1 MKPALLGLTLI
12 ILGACRSANGGGAQT
27 PAPGPPTNATV
38 HELLASNALVGR
50 MVEVTGRCLGY
61 SSPTVAQGSPP
72 VTRSD
77 WQLEDGG
84 EAIWV
89 TGPMPEW
96 LHGDGTGGR
105 AEHDSGDGRPG
116 RAARSR
122 RVRQDNAAV
131 PRSEVGREP
140 ENETLRQFSPEG
152 FRFQQVKARASS
164 LPVVSALIPHP
175 GSGAPPGSGS
185 RCPWR

>member
-12 ILGACRSANGGGAQT
+12 ILSACRSANGGGAQT

-89 TGPMPEW
+89 TGPMP
-96 LHGDGTGGR
+96 DGCTATEPATEPSTIQATVAQDELPDLGGY
-105 AEHDSGDGRPG
+105 GKTM
-116 RAARSR
+116 R
-122 RVRQDNAAV
+122 RYLVR
-131 PRSEVGREP
+131 
-140 ENETLRQFSPEG
+140 
-152 FRFQQVKARASS
+152 K
-164 LPVVSALIPHP
+164 
-175 GSGAPPGSGS
+175 
-185 RCPWR
+185 

>member
-1 MKPALLGLTLI
+1 MKSALLGFTLI

-27 PAPGPPTNATV
+27 PAPGAPTTATV

-89 TGPMPEW
+89 TGPMP
-96 LHGDGTGGR
+96 DGCTATEPATEPSTIQATVAQDELPDLGGY
-105 AEHDSGDGRPG
+105 GKTM
-116 RAARSR
+116 R
-122 RVRQDNAAV
+122 RYLVR
-131 PRSEVGREP
+131 
-140 ENETLRQFSPEG
+140 
-152 FRFQQVKARASS
+152 K
-164 LPVVSALIPHP
+164 
-175 GSGAPPGSGS
+175 
-185 RCPWR
+185 

>member
-1 MKPALLGLTLI
+1 MKPAILGLTLI

-27 PAPGPPTNATV
+27 PAPGPPTKATV

-89 TGPMPEW
+89 TGPMP
-96 LHGDGTGGR
+96 DGCTATEPATEPSSIQATVAQDELPDLGGY
-105 AEHDSGDGRPG
+105 GKTQ
-116 RAARSR
+116 R
-122 RVRQDNAAV
+122 RYLVR
-131 PRSEVGREP
+131 
-140 ENETLRQFSPEG
+140 
-152 FRFQQVKARASS
+152 K
-164 LPVVSALIPHP
+164 
-175 GSGAPPGSGS
+175 
-185 RCPWR
+185 